1 MTGLESSG
9 HFEPSESEVREAA
22 DFIRR
27 SVPFRARLGII
38 LGSGLGG
45 VRDAFRSV
53 MAFPYGEIPHFPVS
67 SVQGHMGRLILASK
81 GKLKVFIMDG
91 RVHLYEGYSFG
102 RVTFPVH
109 VLRELGVSAMIITN
123 ASGGVSP
130 KVTPGDLLLIEDHV
144 DLMWRG
150 VPGMSDGPQT
160 WHRPYYSRRLGDL
173 AEETATRAGISLKRG
188 VLVASTGP
196 SYESRAEVEF
206 ARKIGADAATMSTVP
221 EVTVCHRLGIAVLGL
236 SLITNVAP
244 AGGAGHEEVVAAA
257 KKGSR
262 NLQKL
267 ILEVA
272 RHI

>member
-1 MTGLESSG
+1 LSG
-9 HFEPSESEVREAA
+9 FEPSEAEVKAAA
-22 DFIRR
+22 DFIRK
-27 SVPFRARLGII
+27 SVPFRARLGLI

-45 VRDAFRSV
+45 VRDAFRTV
-53 MAFPYGEIPHFPVS
+53 RAFPYGDIPNFPVS
-67 SVQGHMGRLILASK
+67 SVRGHMGRLILGSK

-102 RVTFPVH
+102 KVTFPVH
-109 VLRELGVSAMIITN
+109 VLRELGISAIIITN
-123 ASGGVSP
+123 ASGGVNP
-130 KVTPGDLLLIEDHV
+130 KFKPGDIMLMKDHV
-144 DLMWRG
+144 DLMWKG
-150 VPGMSDGPQT
+150 VPGMSDGPQS
-160 WHRPYYSRRLGDL
+160 WHRPYYSKRLSDL
-173 AEETATRAGISLKRG
+173 AEDTAARIGIKLKRG

-236 SLITNVAP
+236 SLITNLAP
-244 AGGAGHEEVVAAA
+244 ATGAGHEEVVAAA
-257 KKGSR
+257 KKGSK

>member
-1 MTGLESSG
+1 MGA
-9 HFEPSESEVREAA
+9 FEPSAAEVKAAA
-22 DFIRR
+22 DYISK
-27 SVPFRARLGII
+27 SVPFRARLGIV

-45 VRDAFRSV
+45 VRDAFRMV
-53 MAFPYGEIPHFPVS
+53 RAFPYGDIPHFPVS
-67 SVQGHMGRLILASK
+67 SVPGHMGRLVLGQA
-81 GKLKVFIMDG
+81 GKLKAFIMDG

-102 RVTFPVH
+102 KVTFPVH

-123 ASGGVSP
+123 ASGGVNP
-130 KVTPGDLLLIEDHV
+130 KMRPGDILLIKDHV

-150 VPGMSDGPQT
+150 VPDMSDGPQT
-160 WHRPYYSRRLGDL
+160 WRRPYYSKRLADL
-173 AEETATRAGISLKRG
+173 AEDVATGIGIRLKRG

-236 SLITNVAP
+236 SLITNLAP
-244 AGGAGHEEVVAAA
+244 AGDAGHDEVVAAA
-257 KKGSR
+257 RAGSR
-262 NLQKL
+262 NLKKL

-272 RHI
+272 KAI

>member
-1 MTGLESSG
+1 MAG
-9 HFEPSESEVREAA
+9 FEPSEAEIKAA
-22 DFIRR
+22 TGFIRR

-45 VRDAFRSV
+45 VRDAFRTV
-53 MAFPYGEIPHFPVS
+53 RAFPYGEIPHFPVS
-67 SVQGHMGRLILASK
+67 SVPGHMGRLILGSK

-102 RVTFPVH
+102 KVTFPVH

-130 KVTPGDLLLIEDHV
+130 KLKPGDLMLIDDHV
-144 DLMWRG
+144 DLMWKG
-150 VPGMSDGPQT
+150 VPGMSDGPQS
-160 WHRPYYSRRLGDL
+160 WHRPYYSRRLSDL
-173 AEETATRAGISLKRG
+173 AEERATRIGVSLKRG

-221 EVTVCHRLGIAVLGL
+221 EVTVCHRLGMAVLGL
-236 SLITNVAP
+236 SLVTNLAP

-262 NLQKL
+262 NLQRL
-267 ILEVA
+267 ILEIA
-272 RHI
+272 RDI